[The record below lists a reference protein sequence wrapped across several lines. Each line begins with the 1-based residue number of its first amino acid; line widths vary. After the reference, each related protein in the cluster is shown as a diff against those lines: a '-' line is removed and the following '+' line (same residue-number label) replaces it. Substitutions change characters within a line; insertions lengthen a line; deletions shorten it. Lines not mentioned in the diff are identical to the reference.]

1 MKHSRTIRALAF
13 PGLAI
18 LLLLPYG
25 ISRWR
30 DCRVPAGVQCLGKIT
45 EPALHE
51 CSGVAVSRR
60 YADVFWVHN
69 DSKNPEALYAITRT
83 GALIGKWRVTGRRFF
98 DLEDIALDDAGNLF
112 LADIGNNHIRRRTV
126 NVHRVK
132 EPDPTKR
139 EEDVAIEYSW
149 RLQYPNGS
157 RNAESLFLLGT
168 NGFLVTKRQTN
179 SAEVYRFPL
188 TPTTSIVTL
197 ELVAE
202 LSIGTFIKGA
212 AVSPDGKV
220 LALVSPIGAFA
231 YRIDGDVSRVQRLTP
246 HLTKFENRKIEGC
259 TFTPEGLLTTSESR
273 GLHLF
278 TNDVFRVK

>member
-13 PGLAI
+13 AGIAI

-25 ISRWR
+25 IWCWR
-30 DCRVPAGVQCLGKIT
+30 HCRVPAGVQCLGKIT
-45 EPALHE
+45 EPALHQ
-51 CSGVAVSRR
+51 CSGVAVSRH

-69 DSKNPEALYAITRT
+69 DSGNPEVLYAITRT

-98 DLEDIALDDAGNLF
+98 DWEDIALDDAGNLF
-112 LADIGNNHIRRRTV
+112 LADTGNNRMRRRTV
-126 NVHRVK
+126 SVHRVK
-132 EPDPTKR
+132 EPDPAKR
-139 EEDVAIEYSW
+139 EEEVAIEYSW
-149 RLQYPNGS
+149 RLQYPNGP
-157 RNAESLFLLGT
+157 RDAESLFLLGN
-168 NGFLVTKRQTN
+168 NGFLVTKRPTN

-188 TPTTSIVTL
+188 TPTTNILTL

-202 LSIGTFIKGA
+202 LSIGTSITGA

-220 LALVSPIGAFA
+220 LALVSPVGAFA

-246 HLTKFENRKIEGC
+246 HLTKFKNLKIEGC
-259 TFTPEGLLTTSESR
+259 TFTPEGLLTTSETR
-273 GLHLF
+273 GIHLF